1 MFKQDEARNR
11 EGEEHDDKLVTA
23 EVVVAGVAEAGDDD
37 EQEERCHLQFRG
49 NSPDPCGLS
58 FKQTSTTPSGQNWRQ
73 HHDQSIGS
81 TCKEVV

>member
-1 MFKQDEARNR
+1 MN
-11 EGEEHDDKLVTA
+11 EHDDKLVTA
-23 EVVVAGVAEAGDDD
+23 VVVGRRGDDD
-37 EQEERCHLQFRG
+37 DVDDVDGEEERCHLQFRG